1 MGFSDQVADH
11 FFLNFAEFVFT
22 GSRGISLP
30 GRGLFLSE
38 FAEFVFTGSHEI
50 F

>member
-1 MGFSDQVADH
+1 MGFPDQVTDHFFLNSLNPFLQGFVGLSDQVADH

-22 GSRGISLP
+22 GS
-30 GRGLFLSE
+30 
-38 FAEFVFTGSHEI
+38 HEI